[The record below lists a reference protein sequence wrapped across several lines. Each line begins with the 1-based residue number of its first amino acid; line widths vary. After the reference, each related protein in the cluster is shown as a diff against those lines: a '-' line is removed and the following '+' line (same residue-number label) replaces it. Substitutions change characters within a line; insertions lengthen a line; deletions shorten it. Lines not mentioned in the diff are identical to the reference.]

1 MLLVICLQI
10 IDVNNQIVSEIEKF
24 LLQIDTINEVES
36 EILNLG
42 YALKDEEKN
51 EIVGYITYEKYSEYG
66 LIRYFIFQ
74 KILPIHYIFEM
85 FEKLKEKAA
94 LNKIESFI
102 AIAKSKEVVEL
113 FQKLEFYDISN
124 SNFLVNG
131 QNLLGTDLEDA
142 VVLKYDLNNLIR
154 IQID

>member
-1 MLLVICLQI
+1 MICLQI
-10 IDVNNQIVSEIEKF
+10 IDVNNQIVGDVEKF
-24 LLQIDTINEVES
+24 LLQIDKINEIDKD
-36 EILNLG
+36 ILNLG
-42 YALKDEEKN
+42 YALKDEEKE

-85 FEKLKEKAA
+85 FEKLITKAK
-94 LNKIESFI
+94 LNKIEGFI

-124 SNFLVNG
+124 SNFLING
-131 QNLLGTDLEDA
+131 QNLLGTELEDA
-142 VVLKYDLNNLIR
+142 VVLKYDLNSYLG